1 MAKRQTI
8 WLSTM
13 MVLSLMLI
21 GFYTVNNNVQEV
33 STDPTKVTTETAGDK
48 EQASTTVMEGSDYFV
63 QYHLT
68 AGENFSKRVEELNK
82 VIAAGKS
89 ADEVAKAQKELETMN
104 NNEAKIE
111 GLIDLITAE
120 GFKDAIVELK
130 DGKVN
135 IVVQADQLDKKKV
148 VKIMNLASK
157 ELQVSSSKVTVAAH
171 E

>member
-33 STDPTKVTTETAGDK
+33 STDPAKVATNNEANG
-48 EQASTTVMEGSDYFV
+48 EVPSTTVMESSDYFV
-63 QYHLT
+63 SYHLQ
-68 AGENFSKRVEELNK
+68 AGEDFSKKVEELNK
-82 VIAAGKS
+82 KIAAGKS
-89 ADEVAKAQKELETMN
+89 ADEVEKAKKELETMN
-104 NNEAKIE
+104 NNAEKIDN
-111 GLIDLITAE
+111 LIELITAE
-120 GFKDAIVELK
+120 GYQDAIVEMK

-135 IVVQADQLDKKKV
+135 IVVQEKQLDKKKV
-148 VKIMNLASK
+148 VKIMNLAAK
-157 ELQVSSSKVTVAAH
+157 ELQVSSSKITVAAH